1 MEDFRMRVFEAV
13 YVSRSFTRAA
23 DALGI
28 SQPAIS
34 QNISELEKTLGCR
47 LFSRAGGKVSI
58 TPQGEVFHRFA
69 LRILS
74 AYRSLGTLFGTS
86 LSAGSTFRIYA
97 EPAARSYLAVDLLG
111 ELEVLFPD
119 CGFSLA
125 DTPEDADACIVSVP
139 ARQDECLVFRFQ
151 ALPVDRPLSEVIRIL
166 LEDMLG

>member
-1 MEDFRMRVFEAV
+1 MRVFEAV

-58 TPQGEVFHRFA
+58 TPQV
-69 LRILS
+69 
-74 AYRSLGTLFGTS
+74 LGK
-86 LSAGSTFRIYA
+86 
-97 EPAARSYLAVDLLG
+97 
-111 ELEVLFPD
+111 LEVLFPD

-151 ALPVDRPLSEVIRIL
+151 VLPVDRPLSEVIRIL